1 MFDSSKKR
9 LAETFFFGL
18 LEFLIILVT
27 EFGDLESRRRLLF
40 TEIGVHQLSS
50 SAFMA
55 ASSGPTSLVGTGGL
69 L

>member
-1 MFDSSKKR
+1 MFDSSVKR

-40 TEIGVHQLSS
+40 TELGVHQGSD
-50 SAFMA
+50 MDV
-55 ASSGPTSLVGTGGL
+55 PDK
-69 L
+69 